1 MLKKT
6 YTKNKSKC
14 KVTFKF
20 EPTVESTQIETIQVV
35 GSFNGWGRLKKH
47 FLKKRKDGTYSL
59 SVNLNSDA
67 SYEYKFLLNESE
79 WRTDNNAEGHIWNI
93 YGSKNALIEV

>member
-20 EPTVESTQIETIQVV
+20 EPAEESTQINTIQVV
-35 GSFNGWGRLKKH
+35 GSFNGWGQEKKH
-47 FLKKRKDGTYSL
+47 FLKKRKDGTK
-59 SVNLNSDA
+59 SDRRA
-67 SYEYKFLLNESE
+67 NKT
-79 WRTDNNAEGHIWNI
+79 RD
-93 YGSKNALIEV
+93 VV

>member
-20 EPTVESTQIETIQVV
+20 APSEDTTQIDTIQVV
-35 GSFNGWGRLKKH
+35 GSFNGWGQNKKH

-67 SYEYKFLLNESE
+67 SYEYKYLINDSD
-79 WRTDNNAEGHIWNI
+79 WYTDNNAESLVWNI
-93 YGSKNALIEV
+93 YGSKNALVAV

>member
-20 EPTVESTQIETIQVV
+20 EPSEENPQIETIQVV
-35 GSFNGWGRLKKH
+35 GSFNGWGQQKKH
-47 FLKKRKDGTYSL
+47 FLKKRKNG
-59 SVNLNSDA
+59 N
-67 SYEYKFLLNESE
+67 K
-79 WRTDNNAEGHIWNI
+79 R
-93 YGSKNALIEV
+93 IEN

>member
-20 EPTVESTQIETIQVV
+20 APSEDTTQIDTIQVV
-35 GSFNGWGRLKKH
+35 GSFN
-47 FLKKRKDGTYSL
+47 
-59 SVNLNSDA
+59 
-67 SYEYKFLLNESE
+67 
-79 WRTDNNAEGHIWNI
+79 
-93 YGSKNALIEV
+93 